1 MLLFAHGA
9 RPASRWIAPALA
21 AAGLVQGIG
30 LIGAVAALPDRGGL
44 IAVFLAMAA
53 ETAVIG
59 VVTRTTPPIVV
70 SPLMACAGWVTYAS
84 DALTGDP
91 NWFTVPIGL
100 ALLTVSSGVRWIRRG
115 RETATS
121 DGPTSDRLTTDVTVL
136 DIAGSTMLVA
146 AATVQSLLGALQN
159 ALLVLAAGI
168 GIVVWAAVG
177 RIKHRL
183 AIGVGTI
190 VLAVALLLVVPLVE
204 VVPTMS
210 GPGLWAT
217 VAVIGLGIIV
227 LATTIEQSR
236 SRIHR
241 LGEAWR
247 DLTSGWE

>member
-1 MLLFAHGA
+1 
-9 RPASRWIAPALA
+9 
-21 AAGLVQGIG
+21 
-30 LIGAVAALPDRGGL
+30 
-44 IAVFLAMAA
+44 
-53 ETAVIG
+53 
-59 VVTRTTPPIVV
+59 
-70 SPLMACAGWVTYAS
+70 
-84 DALTGDP
+84 
-91 NWFTVPIGL
+91 
-100 ALLTVSSGVRWIRRG
+100 
-115 RETATS
+115 
-121 DGPTSDRLTTDVTVL
+121 LTTDVTVL